1 MMEMGKQGCGA
12 GSSCLGETL
21 ETPENFVG
29 HGILVLQVDLLA
41 QCAEIAIRREQRRR
55 AVVLCQRKVERV
67 IDVMAKQPC
76 QLGAVTGRGGEDG
89 IRPPSPRRSR
99 VRRGGAPDD
108 PRRGKWR
115 GCSGR

>member
-76 QLGAVTGRGGEDG
+76 QLERSLDGRAVRFLSIDLPTFRQ
-89 IRPPSPRRSR
+89 
-99 VRRGGAPDD
+99 D
-108 PRRGKWR
+108 PASSER
-115 GCSGR
+115 